1 MNLTFIANFG
11 KENFAWAEC
20 LSTSIIAVSDD
31 EGVHHFWQAGDKEGY
46 IAYAQKHFKTA
57 SGTRVP
63 RPVASRWYN
72 LKNVLLETADDLWIH
87 RQRNELW
94 WTRSSSDAP
103 QTKVIDDPRLSSG
116 NSTGKVLLF
125 YKKCTGWSNKDSKGR
140 TLRWEALHPRAKDFL
155 FTEGTF
161 QSISPE
167 NAAYAETL
175 IKGEDLSLWHNQIDW
190 KAKLK
195 KSTRGPVS
203 FADARK
209 KTIYR
214 MAAAAFEAARQSG
227 SLSATIRKN
236 KEVHFPTQ
244 LSLENHIDT
253 LMVEQEGLCALTG
266 LELQFD
272 DGDDDEL
279 RYSLDRINSDGHYE
293 AGNLQLV
300 CKFANAWKGAMPDE
314 KFRRLLQLIRL
325 SGDAIGQPQVHGT

>member
-1 MNLTFIANFG
+1 MNRTFIANFG
-11 KENFAWAEC
+11 KENFAWGEC
-20 LSTSIIAVSDD
+20 LSNSIIAVLDD
-31 EGVHHFWQAGDKEGY
+31 EGVHHFWQAGDKAGY

-57 SGTRVP
+57 SGTKVP

-72 LKNVLLETADDLWIH
+72 LNDVLLKTADDLWIH
-87 RQRNELW
+87 RQRNEVW
-94 WTRSSSDAP
+94 WTRSSNDAP
-103 QTKVIDDPRLSSG
+103 QTKVIDDPRPRSG
-116 NSTGKVLLF
+116 NSTGKVILYF
-125 YKKCTGWSNKDSKGR
+125 KKCTGWSNKDSKGR
-140 TLRWEALHPRAKDFL
+140 PLRWESLHPRAKDFL

-161 QSISPE
+161 QSLSPE

-175 IKGEDLSLWHNQIDW
+175 IKGEELSAWHSRIDW
-190 KAKLK
+190 KAKLQ
-195 KSTRGPVS
+195 KSARAPVS
-203 FADARK
+203 FADTRK

-227 SLSATIRKN
+227 SISTTIRKI
-236 KEVHFPTQ
+236 KEVRFPTQ

-253 LMVEQEGLCALTG
+253 LMNEQEGLCALTG

-325 SGDAIGQPQVHGT
+325 SGDAIG